1 MTNVWKNMNTADL
14 YGAML
19 SQNPEQAMRD
29 LIKAKRSL
37 KLAANRARIKA
48 GHKLMNAFHHKI
60 MNLIAEF
67 DNADSLR
74 SYPYLMQEFDDE
86 EFIKL
91 IRDYMEYCYD

>member
-1 MTNVWKNMNTADL
+1 MFEEITTISECEEKIA
-14 YGAML
+14 
-19 SQNPEQAMRD
+19 EQ
-29 LIKAKRSL
+29 KRQIRL
-37 KLAANRARIKA
+37 NEIANRARIKA
-48 GHKLMNAFHHKI
+48 GHKLMNAFHRKI

-74 SYPYLMQEFDDE
+74 SYSYIIQEFDDE